1 MKKSI
6 LFGALAIFA
15 ISALSIQNV
24 NAQTP
29 EKKAD
34 SKSVE
39 QVTEKSKTPAVT
51 TVGQEPVQKKGDCC
65 QGKKACADKKKGGD
79 CCADKKVGTD
89 EKSVKSEGK
98 VIKAEGKNNKHDA
111 VKPKEIKNK
120 SAVKSEKGEK

>member
-6 LFGALAIFA
+6 LFGALAMFA

-34 SKSVE
+34 SKSV
-39 QVTEKSKTPAVT
+39 QVTEKSKTPTVT
-51 TVGQEPVQKKGDCC
+51 TIGQEPVQKKGDCC
-65 QGKKACADKKKGGD
+65 QEKKACADKKKGGD

-89 EKSVKSEGK
+89 EKSVKSDGK
-98 VIKAEGKNNKHDA
+98 VLKVEGKNNKHDA
-111 VKPKEIKNK
+111 VKPREKKNK
-120 SAVKSEKGEK
+120 SAEKSEKDEK